1 MVMTMLPFLS
11 LSLGAIVGSF
21 LNCIIYRLPRSLSLK
36 EPKRS
41 FCPECQHTLH
51 WCENIPIISWCFLKG
66 KCTHCGTRISCR
78 YPCVEILTSF
88 TFWLCSLKM
97 GFPLMIVGWIFVSL
111 LIVASFIDL
120 EHLLIPDE
128 ITIGGMIAGCM
139 TSFILPQLMGVES
152 RWIALCYSLTSALTA
167 YLLLWIILEIGKKI
181 FGKKRLHWKEPLTL
195 ELFKDGEIFFLRLGE
210 ESLPLLELFSRSSDS
225 LRAEATTCTIAHK
238 EYSSQALTID
248 AQHIA
253 IAGNKWRWDDAL
265 PLHAMITNLTLP
277 REAMGLG
284 DVKFLAC
291 IAAFLG
297 VKGMLF
303 ALFGG
308 SVIGAITGSLLLL
321 ITRGRQGRVLP
332 FGPYLATAGLIWMLW
347 GRELL
352 NFL

>member
-1 MVMTMLPFLS
+1 M
-11 LSLGAIVGSF
+11 
-21 LNCIIYRLPRSLSLK
+21 

-41 FCPECQHTLH
+41 FCPECQHSLH
-51 WCENIPIISWCFLKG
+51 WFENIPIISWCFLKG
-66 KCTHCGTRISCR
+66 KCTHCGARIAFR
-78 YPCVEILTSF
+78 YTSVEILTSF
-88 TFWLCSLKM
+88 TFWLCSLQM
-97 GFPLMIVGWIFVSL
+97 EFPLMIVGWIFVSL

-120 EHLLIPDE
+120 EHLIIPDE
-128 ITIGGMIAGCM
+128 ITIGGMIGGCM
-139 TSFILPQLMGVES
+139 ASFILPQLMRVES
-152 RWIALCYSLTSALTA
+152 RWIALFYSLTSALAA
-167 YLLLWIILEIGKKI
+167 YLLLWIILELGKKI
-181 FGKKRLHWKEPLTL
+181 FGKKRLRWKEPLIL

-210 ESLPLLELFSRSSDS
+210 EVLPLLELFSRACDS
-225 LRAEATTCTIAHK
+225 LRAEATTCTIAQK

-248 AQHIA
+248 AQYIA
-253 IAGNKWRWDDAL
+253 IAGNKWRLDNAL

-321 ITRGRQGRVLP
+321 MTRGHQGRVLP
-332 FGPYLATAGLIWMLW
+332 FGPYLAIAGLIWMLW